1 MGDSEILSMICRI
14 GIFIVCA
21 QTVIHFRP
29 NSSYEKYFKLL
40 ISMMILAQM
49 IQPLSEIFA
58 REESENLENRIMR
71 IQEELDRQMQDYS
84 LEPVPFEEVL
94 ERMTMEEVN
103 LYLQEQEELNGK
115 VSDWEEEK

>member
-84 LEPVPFEEVL
+84 LELVPFEEVL

>member
-58 REESENLENRIMR
+58 REESENLEKRIMR

-84 LEPVPFEEVL
+84 LELVPFEEVL

>member
-58 REESENLENRIMR
+58 REESENLENRIRR

-84 LEPVPFEEVL
+84 LELVPFEEVL